1 MCDKTIRVVLADDHV
16 RMRAGIRKLLE
27 TSEDIVVIGE
37 AEDGVKAL
45 ELVNEYHPDVLILDI
60 EMPKM
65 DGIQTAWELK
75 QAGIEVPILAL
86 SAYNE
91 REYIRGI
98 LNNGVAGYLTKDEA
112 PDYLAQAVRMISRE
126 EETWLS
132 PLVEA
137 NWREKR
143 RGD

>member
-1 MCDKTIRVVLADDHV
+1 MRDKTIRVVLADDHV